1 MHSYNLHGYRIE
13 HTNETQHVYRH
24 PVAAP
29 PAFVLPTLPRIHPE
43 CTTLLSGYT
52 RIALPPNRL

>member
-1 MHSYNLHGYRIE
+1 MGIE
-13 HTNETQHVYRH
+13 LNTSTKLYDYRH

-29 PAFVLPTLPRIHPE
+29 PPFVLPTLPRIHPE

-52 RIALPPNRL
+52 RIALPPKRL